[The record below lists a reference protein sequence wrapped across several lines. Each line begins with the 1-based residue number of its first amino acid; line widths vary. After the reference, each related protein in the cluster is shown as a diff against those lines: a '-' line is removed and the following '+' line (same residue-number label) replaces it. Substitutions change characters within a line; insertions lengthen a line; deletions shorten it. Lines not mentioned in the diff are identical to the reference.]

1 MSDAAALKRGVRT
14 ALAGLRP
21 AIERH
26 FRMIW
31 EEPELAAMEWRA
43 VDLLCGWLE
52 ASGFEVSRGNQGIP
66 TAFVARAGRGDGP
79 CIGIL
84 AEYDALPG
92 LDNEAAPVRK
102 PRGKAAGHA
111 CGHNQ
116 IGAANVGAAIAAAQ
130 ALAEAHK
137 SGRIPGQIIV
147 LGCPAEEILW
157 GKTLMLE
164 RGLFDGCDALLTS
177 HADYQNG
184 VLSRPCQS
192 VAQGEM
198 IFYGVAGHA
207 GSVRRQNAL
216 DAAELA
222 VQSIERLRA
231 HNFPDTLVEHVLRVA
246 GVHPGITPDESRLWL
261 SSRQENFERVWEVYE
276 FAVGVCRRAA
286 EMTGTSFRHQFIA
299 ASRGYLPNDTLA
311 EALFR
316 AQEEVGPPRWT
327 AEGVAWMRDLA
338 TACAPRDQFF
348 LDHEI
353 ALYKDGVDPYGQ
365 DDGEVSWRIPL
376 ARVNWAVPRQV
387 PLHHWAL
394 SALSGHAASYP
405 GPIMAA
411 EVLGLGAVDL
421 ILHPETLDRA
431 KEELARRVEGKLVT
445 PPRVGAK
452 RTLAEQPQSF
462 WDRSWIED

>member
-1 MSDAAALKRGVRT
+1 MKEPDARALKNGVRE
-14 ALAGLRP
+14 AFADLRP
-21 AIERH
+21 VIERH
-26 FRMIW
+26 FHALW
-31 EEPELAAMEWRA
+31 EEPELPAMEWRA
-43 VDLLCGWLE
+43 ADLLCAWLE
-52 ASGFEVSRGNQGIP
+52 ANGFQTSRGSGGLP
-66 TAFVARAGRGDGP
+66 TAFRAEAGTGDGP

-92 LDNEAAPVRK
+92 LDNDTLPVRK

-116 IGAANVGAAIAAAQ
+116 IGPANVGAAIAAARALSQ
-130 ALAEAHK
+130 AGVP
-137 SGRIPGQIIV
+137 GRIVV

-184 VLSRPCQS
+184 ILSRPCQS

-231 HNFPDTLVEHVLRVA
+231 HNFPDTIVEHVLRVA
-246 GVHPGITPDESRLWL
+246 GVHPGITPDESRIWL
-261 SSRQENFERVWEVYE
+261 SSRQQDFERVWEVYE

-311 EALFR
+311 DALFR
-316 AQEEVGPPRWT
+316 SQQQVGAPRWT
-327 AEGVAWMRDLA
+327 REGLDWMRELA
-338 TACAPRDQFF
+338 LACAPRDQFF
-348 LDHEI
+348 LDQEI
-353 ALYKDGVDPYGQ
+353 GLHKEGIDPYGQ

-394 SALSGHAASYP
+394 SALSGHPASYP
-405 GPIMAA
+405 GPIMAS
-411 EVLGLGAVDL
+411 EVLALGAVEL
-421 ILHPETLDRA
+421 IASPDIVSLA
-431 KEELARRVEGKLVT
+431 KEELARRVDGKVLT
-445 PPRVGAK
+445 APRVGAK
-452 RTLAEQPQSF
+452 RTLVENPQSF

>member
-1 MSDAAALKRGVRT
+1 MSPPDVEALKRGARQ
-14 ALAGLRP
+14 ALIGLRP
-21 AIERH
+21 VIERH

-31 EEPELAAMEWRA
+31 EEPELAAMERRA
-43 VDLLCGWLE
+43 ADLLCGWLE
-52 ASGFEVSRGNQGIP
+52 ASGFDVSRGSQGIP
-66 TAFVARAGRGDGP
+66 TAFVARAGAGDGP

-92 LDNEAAPVRK
+92 LDNEAAPVRRS
-102 PRGKAAGHA
+102 RGKVAGHA

-116 IGAANVGAAIAAAQ
+116 IGAANVGAALAAATALSQ
-130 ALAEAHK
+130 AGTP
-137 SGRIPGQIIV
+137 GRIV
-147 LGCPAEEILW
+147 VFGCPAEEILW

-216 DAAELA
+216 DAVELA

-231 HNFPDTLVEHVLRVA
+231 HNFPDTIVEHVLRVA
-246 GVHPGITPDESRLWL
+246 GVHPGITPDESRIWL
-261 SSRQENFERVWEVYE
+261 SSRQQDFERVWEVYE

-311 EALFR
+311 EVLFR
-316 AQEEVGPPRWT
+316 SQQQVGPPRWT
-327 AEGVAWMRDLA
+327 PEGLDWMRQLA
-338 TACAPRDQFF
+338 LACAPRDQFF
-348 LDHEI
+348 LDQEI
-353 ALYKDGVDPYGQ
+353 GLHKEGVDPYGQ

-394 SALSGHAASYP
+394 SALSGHPASYP

-411 EVLGLGAVDL
+411 EVLALGAAEL
-421 ILHPETLDRA
+421 ISSPDILSRA
-431 KEELARRVEGKLVT
+431 KEELARRVKGKVLT
-445 PPRVGAK
+445 APRVGAK
-452 RTLAEQPQSF
+452 RTLIENPQSF
-462 WDRSWIED
+462 WDCSWIED

>member
-1 MSDAAALKRGVRT
+1 MSPPDVEALKRGARQ
-14 ALAGLRP
+14 ALIGLRP
-21 AIERH
+21 VIERH

-31 EEPELAAMEWRA
+31 EEPELAAMERRA
-43 VDLLCGWLE
+43 ADLLCGWLE
-52 ASGFEVSRGNQGIP
+52 ASGFDVSRGSQGIP
-66 TAFVARAGRGDGP
+66 TAFVARAGAGDGP

-92 LDNEAAPVRK
+92 LDNEAAPVRRS
-102 PRGKAAGHA
+102 RGKVAGHA

-116 IGAANVGAAIAAAQ
+116 IGAANVGAALAAATALSQ
-130 ALAEAHK
+130 AGTP
-137 SGRIPGQIIV
+137 GRIV
-147 LGCPAEEILW
+147 VFGCPAEEILW

-216 DAAELA
+216 DAVELA

-231 HNFPDTLVEHVLRVA
+231 HNFPDTIVEHVLRVA
-246 GVHPGITPDESRLWL
+246 GVHPGITPDESRIWL
-261 SSRQENFERVWEVYE
+261 SSRQQDFERVWEVYE

-311 EALFR
+311 EVLFR
-316 AQEEVGPPRWT
+316 SQQQVGAPRWT
-327 AEGVAWMRDLA
+327 PEGLDWMRQLA
-338 TACAPRDQFF
+338 LACAPRDQFF
-348 LDHEI
+348 LDQEI
-353 ALYKDGVDPYGQ
+353 GLHREGIDPYGQ

-394 SALSGHAASYP
+394 SALSGHPASYP
-405 GPIMAA
+405 GPIMAS
-411 EVLGLGAVDL
+411 EVLALGAVEL
-421 ILHPETLDRA
+421 ISSPEILSRA
-431 KEELARRVEGKLVT
+431 KEELARRVNGKVLT
-445 PPRVGAK
+445 APRVGAK
-452 RTLAEQPQSF
+452 RTLVENPQSF
-462 WDRSWIED
+462 WDRSWIEE

>member
-1 MSDAAALKRGVRT
+1 MSPPDVEALKRGARQ
-14 ALAGLRP
+14 ALIGLRP
-21 AIERH
+21 VIERH

-31 EEPELAAMEWRA
+31 EEPELAAMERRA
-43 VDLLCGWLE
+43 ADLLCGWLE
-52 ASGFEVSRGNQGIP
+52 ASGFDVSRGSQGIP
-66 TAFVARAGRGDGP
+66 TAFVARAGAGDGP

-92 LDNEAAPVRK
+92 LDNEAAPVRRS
-102 PRGKAAGHA
+102 RGKVAGHA

-116 IGAANVGAAIAAAQ
+116 IGAANVGAAVAAATALSQ
-130 ALAEAHK
+130 ARRP
-137 SGRIPGQIIV
+137 GRIV
-147 LGCPAEEILW
+147 VFGCPAEEILW

-216 DAAELA
+216 DAVELA

-231 HNFPDTLVEHVLRVA
+231 HNFPDTIVEHVLRVA
-246 GVHPGITPDESRLWL
+246 GVHPGITPDESRIWL
-261 SSRQENFERVWEVYE
+261 SSRQQDFERVWEVYE

-311 EALFR
+311 EVLFR
-316 AQEEVGPPRWT
+316 SQQQVGAPRWT
-327 AEGVAWMRDLA
+327 PEGLDWMRQLA
-338 TACAPRDQFF
+338 LACAPRDQFF
-348 LDHEI
+348 LDQEI
-353 ALYKDGVDPYGQ
+353 GLHREGIDPYGQ

-394 SALSGHAASYP
+394 SALSGHPASYP
-405 GPIMAA
+405 GPIMAS
-411 EVLGLGAVDL
+411 EVLALGAVEL
-421 ILHPETLDRA
+421 ISSPEILSRA
-431 KEELARRVEGKLVT
+431 KEELARRVNGKVLT
-445 PPRVGAK
+445 APRVGAK
-452 RTLAEQPQSF
+452 RTLVENPQSF

>member
-1 MSDAAALKRGVRT
+1 MSPPDVEALKRGAREVLT
-14 ALAGLRP
+14 DLRP
-21 AIERH
+21 VIERH
-26 FRMIW
+26 FQMIW
-31 EEPELAAMEWRA
+31 EEPELPAMEWRA
-43 VDLLCGWLE
+43 ADLLCGWLE
-52 ASGFEVSRGNQGIP
+52 ASGFDVTCGSGGIP
-66 TAFVARAGRGDGP
+66 TAFVARAGTGDGP
-79 CIGIL
+79 SIGIL

-92 LDNEAAPVRK
+92 LDNEAAPVRRS
-102 PRGKAAGHA
+102 RGKAAGHA

-116 IGAANVGAAIAAAQ
+116 IGAANVGAAVAAAT
-130 ALAEAHK
+130 ALSKAGRP
-137 SGRIPGQIIV
+137 GRIVV

-184 VLSRPCQS
+184 ILSRPCQS

-231 HNFPDTLVEHVLRVA
+231 HNFPDTIVEHVLRVA
-246 GVHPGITPDESRLWL
+246 GVHPGITPDESRIWL
-261 SSRQENFERVWEVYE
+261 SSRQQDFERVWEVYE
-276 FAVGVCRRAA
+276 FAVAVCRRAA

-311 EALFR
+311 EVLFR
-316 AQEEVGPPRWT
+316 SQQQAGPPRWT
-327 AEGVAWMRDLA
+327 PEGLAWMRQLA
-338 TACAPRDQFF
+338 LACAPRDQFF
-348 LDHEI
+348 LDQEI
-353 ALYKDGVDPYGQ
+353 GLHREGIDPYGQ

-394 SALSGHAASYP
+394 SALSGHPASYP
-405 GPIMAA
+405 GPIMAS
-411 EVLGLGAVDL
+411 EVLALGAVDL
-421 ILHPETLDRA
+421 ISNPDILSRA
-431 KEELARRVEGKLVT
+431 KEELARRVDGKVLT
-445 PPRVGAK
+445 APRVGAK
-452 RTLAEQPQSF
+452 RTLVENPQSF